1 MDTIIP
7 TLILTAL
14 IILALSILMMMFKQD
29 LNLHNMKNNLMITFI
44 ISLVP
49 LNLMLNNENDTV
61 MSSPPMINMTTMNI
75 NTSFILDYQ
84 SLTFIPIALF
94 VTWSIVEF
102 SMWYMSS
109 DPNLNKFI
117 KHLFTFLIAMLIIIT
132 ANNMFQLFV
141 GWEGVGIMSFLLIG
155 WWYSRSDANTA
166 ALQAII
172 YNRIGDV
179 GLIMATAWMM
189 NSTSMNIQ
197 EMFTQHEAINTTPLI
212 GLVAAAMGK
221 SAQFGLHPWL
231 PAAMEGPTPV
241 SALLHS
247 STMVVAGVFLL
258 IRLHPIM
265 QSNKTIM
272 TSCLIIGA
280 LTTMFAAASA
290 ITQHD
295 IKKIIA
301 LSTTSQLGLM
311 MTMVGLNQPMLAFLH
326 MSMHSFFKALLFLCS
341 GSFIHNLEN
350 EQDIRK
356 MGGLNKTMPLTTS
369 TITIASF
376 TLMGM
381 PFLSGFYSKDTII
394 ETIMNSHTNSWAL
407 IMTLVATMLSA
418 MYSMRI
424 IYFTLTNFPRTKQ
437 NPHSETKPPIKP
449 ILRLTLGSIFIG
461 TMTKLSTLQTT
472 TIMTMPKTIKLSALI
487 ITLTGVILSMDL
499 LSMTTHQPP
508 QKPKTTATF
517 FNQLAFFNTIH
528 RMIPMKTLKLS
539 QHVST
544 ELIDQWTL
552 ENYGPKGLTK
562 ITIPLIHTTT
572 QQKNLI
578 KNYLTLFTM
587 TIMMSLIMTN
597 I

>member
-1 MDTIIP
+1 MDTITP
-7 TLILTAL
+7 TLILTTL
-14 IILALSILMMMFKQD
+14 IILTLSILMMMFKQN
-29 LNLHNMKNNLMITFI
+29 LNLHSMKNNLMITFI
-44 ISLVP
+44 ISLIP
-49 LNLMLNNENDTV
+49 LNLMLNNENETI
-61 MSSPPMINMTTMNI
+61 MSSSPIINLSTMNI
-75 NTSFILDYQ
+75 NTSFILDYP
-84 SLTFIPIALF
+84 SLTFIPIAMF

-102 SMWYMSS
+102 SMWYMST
-109 DPNLNKFI
+109 DPHLNKFI

-172 YNRIGDV
+172 YNRIGDI
-179 GLIMATAWMM
+179 GLIMTTAWMM
-189 NSTSMNIQ
+189 NSASMNIQ
-197 EMFTQHEAINTTPLI
+197 EVFTQHEMINMIPLI
-212 GLVAAAMGK
+212 GLIAAAMGK

-231 PAAMEGPTPV
+231 PMAMEGPTPV

-265 QSNKTIM
+265 QNNKTIM
-272 TSCLIIGA
+272 TTCLIIGA

-326 MSMHSFFKALLFLCS
+326 MSTHSFFKALLFLCS
-341 GSFIHNLEN
+341 GSLIHNLKN

-356 MGGLNKTMPLTTS
+356 MGGLNKTMPMTTS
-369 TITIASF
+369 TITVASF

-394 ETIMNSHTNSWAL
+394 ETIINSYTNSWAL
-407 IMTLVATMLSA
+407 TMTLIATMLSA

-424 IYFTLTNFPRTKQ
+424 IYFTLIGFPRTKQ
-437 NPHSETKPPIKP
+437 KTHQEAKPSTKP
-449 ILRLTLGSIFIG
+449 ILRLTIGSILIG

-472 TIMTMPKTIKLSALI
+472 TIITMPKMIKLSALT
-487 ITLTGVILSMDL
+487 ITLLGLIMSMDL

-508 QKPKTTATF
+508 QKPKTMSLF

-539 QHVST
+539 QQVST

-562 ITIPLIHTTT
+562 MTIPLIHTTT

-578 KNYLTLFTM
+578 KNYLTLFTL
-587 TIMMSLIMTN
+587 TIMITLIMTN

>member
-1 MDTIIP
+1 MNYSP
-7 TLILTAL
+7 TLIMTAL
-14 IILALSILMMMFKQD
+14 FILFMTTLKLLMKQNQ
-29 LNLHNMKNNLMITFI
+29 NLYETKNNLMIAFLM
-44 ISLVP
+44 SLAP
-49 LNLMLNNENDTV
+49 LSYLLSNENETV
-61 MSSPPMINMTTMNI
+61 ISPPPIINTTTMNI
-75 NTSFILDYQ
+75 NTSLILDNL

-102 SMWYMSS
+102 SLWYMAT

-132 ANNMFQLFV
+132 ANNMYQLFI

-172 YNRIGDV
+172 YNRIGDI
-179 GLIMATAWMM
+179 GLIMATAWLMTT
-189 NSTSMNIQ
+189 TSMNMQ
-197 EMFTQHEAINTTPLI
+197 EMYMQHEMINIIPVL
-212 GLVAAAMGK
+212 GLVAAATGK

-258 IRLHPIM
+258 IRLHPVM
-265 QSNKTIM
+265 QDNKTTM
-272 TSCLIIGA
+272 TVCLIIGA
-280 LTTMFAAASA
+280 LTTLFAAASA

-326 MSMHSFFKALLFLCS
+326 MATHSFFKALLFLCS

-356 MGGLNKTMPLTTS
+356 MGGLNKTMPITTS
-369 TITIASF
+369 TMTIANF

-394 ETIMNSHTNSWAL
+394 ETLINSNTNSWAL
-407 IMTLVATMLSA
+407 TMTLVATMLSA

-424 IYFTLTNFPRTKQ
+424 IYYTLTGFPRIKQ
-437 NPHSETKPPIKP
+437 NPHEEKKLFIKP
-449 ILRLTLGSIFIG
+449 ITRLTIGSILVG
-461 TMTKLSTLQTT
+461 TTTKLTTLQTT
-472 TIMTMPKTIKLSALI
+472 TMMTMPKPIKLSALI
-487 ITLTGVILSMDL
+487 ITMMGIILSLDL
-499 LSMTTHQPP
+499 LNTSTHQPP
-508 QKPKTTATF
+508 QKPKAINTF
-517 FNQLAFFNTIH
+517 FNQLAFFNMIH
-528 RMIPMKTLKLS
+528 RSMPMKTLKFS
-539 QHVST
+539 QHLST
-544 ELIDQWTL
+544 ELIDLWTL
-552 ENYGPKGLTK
+552 ENYGPKGLSN
-562 ITIPLIHTTT
+562 ITVQLVHTTT

-578 KNYLTLFTM
+578 KNYLTLFAT
-587 TIMMSLIMTN
+587 TIILTLLIT